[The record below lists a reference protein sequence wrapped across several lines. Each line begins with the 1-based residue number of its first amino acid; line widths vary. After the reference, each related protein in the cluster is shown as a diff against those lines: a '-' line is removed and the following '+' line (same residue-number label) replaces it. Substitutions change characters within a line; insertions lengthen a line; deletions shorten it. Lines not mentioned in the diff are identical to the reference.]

1 MFTQLLLCID
11 MQELLDVEGLLNQ
24 NEDNSVS
31 QIQNWNS
38 IVSPCRSI
46 ELYDKL
52 DTIGEG
58 TYGVVCK

>member
-1 MFTQLLLCID
+1 